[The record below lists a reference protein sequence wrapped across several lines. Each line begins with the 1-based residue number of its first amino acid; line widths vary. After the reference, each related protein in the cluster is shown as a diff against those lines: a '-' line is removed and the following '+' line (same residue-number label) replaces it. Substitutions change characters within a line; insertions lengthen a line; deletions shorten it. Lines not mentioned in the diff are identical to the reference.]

1 MMCALPGTSPP
12 TRSTA
17 MAKDIRELAR
27 RWFEDNWN
35 RRRAEIVDELLAE
48 NAVGHMEGTD
58 VHGREEFKA
67 VRATL
72 LGAFPDLV
80 LEVEDTIAEGDKVAV
95 RWSVGATH
103 LGEHFGFAA
112 SGKPVRFRGITWL
125 RFDDGMIVEGWD
137 AWNQGEVMQRL
148 QATA

>member
-1 MMCALPGTSPP
+1 MGDDVRYCPGKSPT
-12 TRSTA
+12 TRSIA
-17 MAKDIRELAR
+17 MAQDIRELAR

-58 VHGREEFKA
+58 VHGREEFRA

-72 LGAFPDLV
+72 LGAFPDLA

-95 RWSVGATH
+95 RWSVRSDPSRRTFRFPGKRQARALSRHH
-103 LGEHFGFAA
+103 LVA
-112 SGKPVRFRGITWL
+112 L
-125 RFDDGMIVEGWD
+125 RRRHDRR
-137 AWNQGEVMQRL
+137 RL
-148 QATA
+148 GCL